1 MRISDWSSDVCSSDL
16 AEQAQCAGG
25 DEIEADM
32 TEPAVVSER
41 LGDHRCEPAAD
52 DAAQI
57 ERHRG
62 AGIAPAR
69 REQARQPAAERA
81 VGEAHHA
88 TRPREP
94 HPADD
99 PRPTAPTRHA
109 QKPHNTRY
117 SQTPGP

>member
-62 AGIAPAR
+62 AGIAHAR

-81 VGEAHHA
+81 VRSEERRVGKQGGR
-88 TRPREP
+88 TYRSWW
-94 HPADD
+94 
-99 PRPTAPTRHA
+99 APYH
-109 QKPHNTRY
+109 
-117 SQTPGP
+117 